1 MKIKI
6 GSITLTAEYKETNGT
21 YIIVQKEGEETA
33 KIDSGELKA
42 AIEALEK
49 ACWRP

>member
-1 MKIKI
+1 MEIKI
-6 GSITLTAEYKETNGT
+6 GNITLTAEYKGIHGT
-21 YIIVQKEGEETA
+21 YIIISKEGVDIER
-33 KIDSGELKA
+33 IDSSEFKT